1 MGANVELDIF
11 LKKEDFS
18 LQQIFSLLRL
28 KRFSIYIQDMRTFDD
43 WKYANENI
51 FNGEDAIIMN
61 RSIFLKKFTLIN
73 FVVNNKWRCVLISSL
88 LEEMYVNFSFALD
101 IDDLLQGEEN
111 DADGRVALLYDSVT
125 DAINQISEKEPFK
138 ECFLVASM
146 GIEYSVHFDRNVV
159 TMLND
164 DNGVKRW
171 IFSKDIGKDIQVE
184 KFFKEEKS
192 NTFVFTLFSSGQ

>member
-111 DADGRVALLYDSVT
+111 DADGRIALLYDSVT
-125 DAINQISEKEPFK
+125 DTINQISEKEPFK